1 MLKKNYLDI
10 LYLSNFHLFQSKKK
24 DKREG
29 KKGRQRREETLSGKA
44 VLSLKL
50 SGPEGAGER
59 ERERAA
65 LAKR

>member
-1 MLKKNYLDI
+1 MRGGHLD
-10 LYLSNFHLFQSKKK
+10 SDGACRVND
-24 DKREG
+24 DKRERE

-50 SGPEGAGER
+50 SGPE
-59 ERERAA
+59 RERAA

>member
-10 LYLSNFHLFQSKKK
+10 LYLSNFHIFKAKK
-24 DKREG
+24 DKRERE

-50 SGPEGAGER
+50 SGPE
-59 ERERAA
+59 RERAA